1 MNGSVQGIPS
11 TCCTGARFN
20 LARAIRLTSAGYK
33 SVFDGGESFPSRYFV
48 AWILHGQPRGGGV
61 FGVVV
66 SKKTFPL
73 AVERNRAKRLM
84 REAYRL
90 SRGGVDPEVGLVLLG
105 RRKIVS
111 ADSAAVTV
119 DFRRFCQ
126 KHGIWREPDAVA
138 GAGDQ

>member
-1 MNGSVQGIPS
+1 MNGSAQGIPS
-11 TCCTGARFN
+11 TCCTGVRFN

-48 AWILHGQPRGGGV
+48 AWILHGRPGGGGV

-90 SRGGVDPEVGLVLLG
+90 SRPGVAPEVGLVLLG
-105 RRKIVS
+105 RRKILS
-111 ADSAAVTV
+111 ATAGTV
-119 DFRRFCQ
+119 AEDFRRFCQ
-126 KHGIWREPDAVA
+126 KHGIWRKPGAVA
-138 GAGDQ
+138 GAGDR